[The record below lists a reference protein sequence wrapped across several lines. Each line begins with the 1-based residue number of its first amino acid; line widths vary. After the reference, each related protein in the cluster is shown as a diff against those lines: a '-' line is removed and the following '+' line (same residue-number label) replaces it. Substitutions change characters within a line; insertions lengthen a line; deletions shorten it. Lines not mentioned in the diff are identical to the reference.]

1 MSNQKNL
8 KLLILETNNLTRLT
22 TNSIEAN
29 MTGYDY
35 KVVTPGDSKIGT
47 ALKNTDDITLVI
59 QSGLVFGRIQEGDLP
74 SKKRLSKFHLGV
86 SREAVYADHPS
97 IFKHYELTSRKM
109 HRGIIDLSLFIINP
123 DKWDEIPQSDTGL
136 LSKSKLLYMPRYM
149 NHRNDIVFKEQ
160 TINSCD
166 ALTYGVLG
174 EQACIY
180 NYIDVLDSKDIS
192 VLETYA
198 YCFDKLLPYTEGLPR
213 EEKEIVECLG
223 NKTKRRIS
231 RLRRRLHNV
240 KFIN

>member
-35 KVVTPGDSKIGT
+35 KVVKPGDSKIGT
-47 ALKNTDDITLVI
+47 ALENTDDITLVI
-59 QSGLVFGRIQEGDLP
+59 KSGLVLNIKEGALP
-74 SKKRLSKFHLGV
+74 SREKLKKYHLGV

-97 IFKHYELTSRKM
+97 IFTHYELTSRKM
-109 HRGIIDLSLFIINP
+109 HRGMIDLALFIINP
-123 DKWDEIPQSDTGL
+123 AMWEEIPESDTGL
-136 LSKSKLLYMPRYM
+136 LNNSKLLYMPRYM
-149 NHRNDIVFKEQ
+149 NHRNDIIFEEQ
-160 TINSCD
+160 TIYACD

-180 NYIDVLDSKDIS
+180 NYLGVLDSKDIS

-198 YCFDKLLPYTEGLPR
+198 YCLDKLLPFTEGLPR
-213 EEKEIVECLG
+213 EEKEIVEYLG
-223 NKTKRRIS
+223 NKTKKRIS

>member
-8 KLLILETNNLTRLT
+8 KILILETNNLTRLT

-35 KVVTPGDSKIGT
+35 KVVEPGESKIGT
-47 ALKNTDDITLVI
+47 ALRNTDDITLVVK
-59 QSGLVFGRIQEGDLP
+59 SGLVLNIKEGDLP
-74 SKKRLSKFHLGV
+74 TKEKLEKYHLAV

-97 IFKHYELTSRKM
+97 IKKHYELTSKRM
-109 HRGIIDLSLFIINP
+109 HRGMIDLSLFIINP
-123 DKWDEIPQSDTGL
+123 KKWDRIPKSDRGL
-136 LSKSKLLYMPRYM
+136 LSKSKLLFMPRYM
-149 NHRNDIVFKEQ
+149 NHRNDIIFEEE
-160 TINSCD
+160 TINASD

-180 NYIDVLDSKDIS
+180 NYIGVLDDKDIS
-192 VLETYA
+192 VMETYA
-198 YCFDKLLPYTEGLPR
+198 YCFDKLLPYTEGLPK

-223 NKTKRRIS
+223 NKTKKRIS